1 MYSFAGGSDGAH
13 AYDGVVFDTAGNLY
27 GTTSNGGG
35 STNCTDGCGTAFKL
49 SPSGSGWT
57 ESVLYRFQGPTD
69 GENPNSGVVMDTV
82 GNLYSNTW
90 QGGPGGG
97 GTVYELSPSGS
108 NYTFTLLY
116 SVTGSGYAVGRLLR
130 DSHGNLYEA
139 LQEGGTY
146 NDGQIFELTPSN
158 GNWIFT
164 DLHDF
169 TGGTDGANPLGGVV
183 MDSSGNLYGTALFG
197 GTNSTCGS
205 GGTSGCGNVWE
216 ITP

>member
-1 MYSFAGGSDGAH
+1 MYDFAGGGNDGQNPL
-13 AYDGVVFDTAGNLY
+13 DGVIFDTAGNLY
-27 GTTSNGGG
+27 GTTAVGGG
-35 STNCTDGCGTAFKL
+35 SANCTNGCGTVFEL

-57 ESVLYRFQGPTD
+57 EKVLYKFQGPSD
-69 GENPNSGVVMDTV
+69 GENPNAGVVMDTA
-82 GNLYSNTW
+82 GNLYGNTW

-97 GTVYELSPSGS
+97 GTVWELSPSGS

-116 SVTGSGYAVGRLLR
+116 SVPGSGFAVGRLAR

-139 LQEGGTY
+139 LQNGGA
-146 NDGQIFELTPSN
+146 NNNGQIFELTPSN

-169 TGGTDGANPLGGVV
+169 TNGNDGGEPIGGVV
-183 MDSSGNLYGTALFG
+183 LDSSGNIYGTALFG
-197 GTNSTCGS
+197 GANACG
-205 GGTSGCGNVWE
+205 GGSYGCGTVWE